1 MFFVHGLGGH
11 AFRTWSTDDAGFPR
25 MWPRD
30 FLPSSIASNG
40 LAGRFSTIGYSA
52 KALNTYSATT
62 TIQRA
67 AENLLMQIRVDRP
80 EVGSLPLE
88 GHGAKICS
96 IIMHA
101 DHPNSRVLTV
111 PYISLATVSEVL

>member
-11 AFRTWSTDDAGFPR
+11 AFRTWSTDDAGFPQ

-30 FLPSSIASNG
+30 FFPNDVKANG

-52 KALNTYSATT
+52 KALSTYSATT

-67 AENLLMQIRVDRP
+67 AENLLMQIKVYRP
-80 EVGSLPLE
+80 EV
-88 GHGAKICS
+88 
-96 IIMHA
+96 
-101 DHPNSRVLTV
+101 
-111 PYISLATVSEVL
+111 